1 MRSTNPLRQKLIN
14 LLYLVL
20 IGMIVLN
27 LPVEFIEAFTD
38 LNRTLERANYRLDQ
52 RNRKAM
58 KQVSEFSRLDSAR
71 FARVY
76 ANIVTAKA
84 ASDSAINF
92 LESIKQDLILRGKGY
107 DPESHHLINAIDA
120 TIPTR
125 RMIYDGVARQTKDVL
140 FKTKAEL
147 LKLLGPEEQ
156 TMLDSVLVTTETIT
170 KADGRIYEWEKYY
183 FDNVPLGAVVALLT
197 KFQNDVRLAEALVIN
212 KHYELAEN
220 GISFVLAKRAASEDI
235 FDFDTIMLEREDRG
249 GNVFEVGEEAVYKV
263 TMPDAPDE
271 VVKSAV
277 IYTYDQNNKIID
289 SFLFKEGVGE
299 ISLRTD
305 EIGEFKIKGVVKY
318 RYPDEGIGEGDQGED
333 QEKADAKEKEGES
346 TFELNYSVVNPAK
359 PLISS
364 LDYEVLYIGVNNPL
378 RVYHP
383 DYSPENYNVSIT
395 QGKISYDGRNF
406 YARVYRPGLVTVTL
420 SVPDQG
426 GGFKKVAVQEF
437 KAEELPQPRAK
448 LYNSY
453 GGQMPASIFKKQRE
467 LHADIQGLKVDA
479 KFRVIEFNVVYVNK
493 AGLGIFR
500 EHVKGSY
507 FTDKSLELINL
518 AEPGDIYIFEN
529 IKIKGPD
536 GRNIDVEPLV
546 FTII

>member
-1 MRSTNPLRQKLIN
+1 M
-14 LLYLVL
+14 
-20 IGMIVLN
+20 LN

-38 LNRTLERANYRLDQ
+38 LNRTLERANHRLDQ
-52 RNRKAM
+52 RNRRALD
-58 KQVSEFSRLDSAR
+58 QVIEFSRMDSAR
-71 FARVY
+71 FGKIY
-76 ANIVTAKA
+76 FNIMTAKA
-84 ASDSAINF
+84 ASDSAIRF
-92 LESIKQDLILRGKGY
+92 LEKTKQDLVLRGKGY

-125 RMIYDGVARQTKDVL
+125 RMIYDGIALQTKDML
-140 FKTKAEL
+140 FTTKAEL
-147 LKLLGPEEQ
+147 LKLLGPDEQ
-156 TMLDSVLVTTETIT
+156 TMLDSVLISTETIT
-170 KADGRIYEWEKYY
+170 KADGRVYEWEKYY

-197 KFQNDVRLAEALVIN
+197 KFQNDVRLAEAMVVN
-212 KHYELAEN
+212 KYYELAER
-220 GISFVLAKRAASEDI
+220 GISFVLAQNFTSGEK
-235 FDFDTIMLEREDRG
+235 FDFDTIMLEREDKG
-249 GNVFEVGEEAVYKV
+249 GNMFDIGEEASYKV
-263 TMPDAPDE
+263 TMPNAPDE

-299 ISLRTD
+299 MSLKTD

-318 RYPDEGIGEGDQGED
+318 RYPDEGIGEAEEVEEQPENVVESE
-333 QEKADAKEKEGES
+333 EKES

-364 LDYEVLYIGVNNPL
+364 EDYDLLYIGVNNPI

-395 QGKISYDGRNF
+395 QGKIAYDGKEF
-406 YARVYRPGLVTVTL
+406 FARVYRPGIVTVTL
-420 SVPDQG
+420 SVPEQG

-467 LHADIQGLKVDA
+467 LSADVQGLLVDA
-479 KFRVIEFNVVYVNK
+479 KFRVMEFNVVYVNK
-493 AGLGIFR
+493 SGLGIFKER
-500 EHVKGSY
+500 VNGSY
-507 FTDKSLELINL
+507 FSDKSLELINL
-518 AEPGDIYIFEN
+518 AEPGDIFIFEG

-536 GRNIDVEPLV
+536 GKNIDVDPLA
-546 FTII
+546 FAII